1 MKPMKFTVASGVLAL
16 CVSAAVAT
24 PPSGFAPLFDGTEP
38 GFGAHWSMAGDTIRF
53 DGAGDIPNLASA
65 KSYGDIDLWID
76 WRIQPGGD
84 SGIYLRGQPQVQIWA
99 DASGSGGLYNN
110 QKSPNAPLARA
121 DRPAGQ
127 WNRFH
132 IVQRGDRTWV
142 WLNDTLVTDGLA
154 LENIADRSAPLA
166 ARGTIELQSHG
177 TPLEFRNCVVRE
189 ASSDSASATQQA
201 HDQRMGWWRDARFG
215 MFIHWGLYA
224 IPAGAWQGK
233 DIGGAGEWLLDH
245 AKIKPVDYF
254 PLREQFNPV
263 RFEAEEWVRVAKAA
277 GQRYIVITSKH
288 HDGFCLWDTQQTKW
302 GVMHSPFKRDILK
315 ELARACERGGIR
327 LCFYHSIMDWTHP
340 DYLPRRAW
348 DDRPADKESY
358 DTYVAYMKEQLRE
371 LLSGEYGDIGILW
384 FDGEWED
391 TWTHERGKDLA
402 AFVRSLDSDIII
414 NNRVDK
420 GRGGMG
426 GFDAAGEWEG
436 DYGTPEQQI
445 PATGAP
451 GVDWETCMTMNETW
465 GFVAK
470 DNSWKSVKVL
480 LQNLVDIASKGGNYL
495 LNVGPQADGL
505 IPAASIE
512 RLSAIGDWM
521 ETNGESIYGTDA
533 SPFTKLAFGRCT
545 QKALPLEKTRLYF
558 HMFDWPKASD
568 GYSTL
573 TVSGLRNEVLAARLL
588 GATGTSVSFQR
599 GPDGQ
604 TWLFTLPTTA
614 PDEND
619 SVLAVDI
626 AGAPAVEPTLIQPD
640 AAGVVSLLAPEAAL
654 RGSVQ
659 YEARFS
665 NLGYWTG
672 LDGTAEWNFSAP
684 AGRYELEAVLAAPSG
699 EGGGAFE
706 VDIDGVK
713 VAHDAPVTD
722 GWGDFK
728 PVSLGSITLESMD
741 SRRCIVRA
749 TRKPNGALMNLK
761 SLTLRPTGAP

>member
-1 MKPMKFTVASGVLAL
+1 MVVTVSVVALAL
-16 CVSAAVAT
+16 CCSAVAAT
-24 PPSGFAPLFDGTEP
+24 PPAGFSPLFDGTEP
-38 GFGAHWSMAGDTIRF
+38 GFGAHWSMDGDVIRF
-53 DGAGDIPNLASA
+53 DGAGEVPNLASA
-65 KSYGDIDLWID
+65 KSFGDIDLWVD

-110 QKSPNAPLARA
+110 QKTPNGPLVRA
-121 DRPAGQ
+121 DKPAGE

-132 IVQRGDRTWV
+132 IVQRGDRVWV
-142 WLNDTLVTDGLA
+142 WLNDALVTDGLA
-154 LENIADRSAPLA
+154 LENIANRTDTLP
-166 ARGTIELQSHG
+166 ARGTIELQSHA

-189 ASSDSASATQQA
+189 TDTTAASAAQQA
-201 HDQRMGWWRDARFG
+201 HDERMGWWRDARFG

-224 IPAGAWQGK
+224 IPAGAWNGK
-233 DIGGAGEWLLDH
+233 DFGGAGEWLLNH
-245 AKIKPVDYF
+245 AQIKPVDYF

-263 RFEAEEWVRVAKAA
+263 RFDADEWVRIAKAA

-288 HDGFCLWDTQQTKW
+288 HDGFCLWDTKQTDW

-315 ELARACERGGIR
+315 ELADACERGGIR
-327 LCFYHSIMDWTHP
+327 LCFYHSIMDWTHL

-348 DDRPADKESY
+348 DDRPA
-358 DTYVAYMKEQLRE
+358 TQPNLNAYVAYMKEELRE

-402 AFVRSLDSDIII
+402 AYVRSLDTDIII

-436 DYGTPEQQI
+436 DYGTPEQTI
-445 PATGAP
+445 PGTGVP

-470 DNSWKSVKVL
+470 DNSWKSVEAL
-480 LQNLVDIASKGGNYL
+480 LENLVDIASKGGNYL

-505 IPAASIE
+505 IPAASVE
-512 RLSAIGDWM
+512 RLSSIGRWM
-521 ETNGESIYGTDA
+521 ETNGESIYGTEA
-533 SPFTKLAFGRCT
+533 SPFTRLAFGRCT

-558 HMFDWPKASD
+558 HVFDWPATGS
-568 GYSTL
+568 GGSCTL
-573 TVSGLRNEVLAARLL
+573 TVGGMRNEVLAARLL
-588 GATGTSVSFQR
+588 GNTGTTVSFRR
-599 GPDGQ
+599 GTDGQ
-604 TWLFTLPTTA
+604 TWLFDLPANA
-614 PDEND
+614 PDAID

-626 AGAPAVEPTLIQPD
+626 AGAPTIEPTLIQPD
-640 AAGVVSLLAPEAAL
+640 AAGVVSLLASDAKL

-672 LDGTAEWNFSAP
+672 LDGTAEWAFKAP
-684 AGRYELEAVLAAPSG
+684 AGSYELEAIIAAPSG

-706 VDIDGVK
+706 IDIDGVK

-728 PVSLGSITLESMD
+728 AVALGPITLCQSD
-741 SRRCIVRA
+741 ARRCMVRA
-749 TRKPNGALMNLK
+749 TQKPKGALMNLK
-761 SLTLRPTGAP
+761 SLTLRPASPR